1 MLWHWWSAR
10 VATLPLCLKHTQPW
24 HLTAVM
30 SFLGLGTR
38 AVKGLLNWGSETLP
52 SETMYSGSRQ
62 WKLLPMPCGSVP
74 RHPVVIHKHAPLL
87 PCPSLAR
94 TISQTNRTLS
104 LGLPEWAELRLCR
117 GTKPSRGNEEKTNK
131 SKSKTKKEKKN
142 PVFSWNWSIFH
153 GPWLEQNL
161 SLHPISKALS
171 FQCALKI
178 KQAFLPLLKWQ
189 KQWVGQMI
197 IRKVK
202 PSGDTHLMIRNE
214 VKKAAAFI
222 RRLLLS
228 SINLATELL
237 RKQIPCSWHLTA
249 AWLTHLHLFFNP
261 KQAFL

>member
-1 MLWHWWSAR
+1 
-10 VATLPLCLKHTQPW
+10 
-24 HLTAVM
+24 M

-52 SETMYSGSRQ
+52 SEMMYSGSQQ

-87 PCPSLAR
+87 PCPALPQPGPHHLPDEQDPFSR
-94 TISQTNRTLS
+94 TSWASWTTFVLMNKTIP
-104 LGLPEWAELRLCR
+104 GEW
-117 GTKPSRGNEEKTNK
+117 GKNK
-131 SKSKTKKEKKN
+131 RKQKQNKKEKKN
-142 PVFSWNWSIFH
+142 PVFSWSWSIFH

-178 KQAFLPLLKWQ
+178 KQAFLPLFKWQ
-189 KQWVGQMI
+189 KQRVGQMI

-202 PSGDTHLMIRNE
+202 PSGDTHLMMRDE

-222 RRLLLS
+222 RRRLLS
-228 SINLATELL
+228 SINLATEL
-237 RKQIPCSWHLTA
+237 RKQTPRSWHLTA

-261 KQAFL
+261 KQPFL

>member
-87 PCPSLAR
+87 PCPAPAWPAPSPRR
-94 TISQTNRTLS
+94 TGPFLWDFLSELNCVCAEEQNHPGGTRKKQTK
-104 LGLPEWAELRLCR
+104 A
-117 GTKPSRGNEEKTNK
+117 KA
-131 SKSKTKKEKKN
+131 KEKKN